1 MALDL
6 LVMLQAEL
14 NMHTLPAGRSEQLQ
28 QLLSAAQVRIRQT
41 GITPDLENV
50 GDCQLIVDYA
60 AWMWKRR
67 AQTAT
72 AQMPPYLSL
81 DIRNRLVAEKGR
93 VNNGEA

>member
-1 MALDL
+1 MGLDL

-14 NMHTLPAGRSEQLQ
+14 NMHSLPAGRGEQLQ
-28 QLLSAAQVRIRQT
+28 QLINAAETRIRQT
-41 GITPDLENV
+41 GITPDPENA

-93 VNNGEA
+93 VNDGTA